1 MKHKLTALIAMLA
14 IASVSFGQSVE
25 EKVNASIDKGLA
37 FLKSQQKPD
46 GGWQGEK
53 DPPAITA
60 IVLKAFAQDP
70 KTGPKADFVKKG
82 YDKLL
87 TYQLENGGIYQDLL
101 ANYNTAIRLN
111 RVDLA
116 HVEGELAGLIETI
129 DRSDHLLIENVAVA
143 PQRHGQG
150 LGRALMSHAETV
162 ARVAGYREVRLYTNR
177 RFEANV
183 QLYLRLGYSI
193 DREEESALGVT
204 VYMSK
209 SLPAVVV

>member
-1 MKHKLTALIAMLA
+1 MRFTLRRAVAADAAAVRALVRDAYAKWVPVI
-14 IASVSFGQSVE
+14 GRE
-25 EKVNASIDKGLA
+25 P
-37 FLKSQQKPD
+37 KPM
-46 GGWQGEK
+46 
-53 DPPAITA
+53 T
-60 IVLKAFAQDP
+60 
-70 KTGPKADFVKKG
+70 
-82 YDKLL
+82 
-87 TYQLENGGIYQDLL
+87 
-101 ANYNTAIRLN
+101 ANYNTAMRLN

-150 LGRALMSHAETV
+150 LGRALMAHAETV
-162 ARVAGYREVRLYTNR
+162 ARAAGYREVRLSTNR

-193 DREEESALGVT
+193 DREEEGPLGVT

-209 SLPAVVV
+209 SLPAAVV

>member
-1 MKHKLTALIAMLA
+1 M
-14 IASVSFGQSVE
+14 SFTLRRAVAADAAAVRAVVRDAYAKWVPVIGRE
-25 EKVNASIDKGLA
+25 P
-37 FLKSQQKPD
+37 KPM
-46 GGWQGEK
+46 
-53 DPPAITA
+53 T
-60 IVLKAFAQDP
+60 
-70 KTGPKADFVKKG
+70 
-82 YDKLL
+82 
-87 TYQLENGGIYQDLL
+87 

-143 PQRHGQG
+143 PQQHGQG
-150 LGRALMSHAETV
+150 LGRALMAHAETV
-162 ARVAGYREVRLYTNR
+162 ARAAGYREVRLYTNQ

-193 DREEESALGVT
+193 DREEEGPLGVT

-209 SLPAVVV
+209 SLPAAVV